1 MVARDW
7 DWQISQVGDNDFSM
21 IFPSTDLLN
30 MAKTISKLF
39 LSINDITARV
49 CDTVH
54 EEVVPMVMPEAW
66 VRLHDI
72 PNKHRRVDRL
82 MEGLKMMGR
91 PIVVDEF
98 SLIRLVPV
106 RVKFACK
113 VPDKLNGTVQDWF
126 NHEGY
131 EIKIELERLPKRSR
145 EGPSVLGPSDKPP
158 KPSDKR
164 GHSHPLARTARGRRR
179 SRAKTRPATRGR
191 MVVPQRMLTWTVR
204 MRSSTRACRTPL
216 LILRP
221 GTSWASRSAGA

>member
-72 PNKHRRVDRL
+72 PNKHRRVDR
-82 MEGLKMMGR
+82 
-91 PIVVDEF
+91 
-98 SLIRLVPV
+98 S
-106 RVKFACK
+106 
-113 VPDKLNGTVQDWF
+113 
-126 NHEGY
+126 
-131 EIKIELERLPKRSR
+131 
-145 EGPSVLGPSDKPP
+145 
-158 KPSDKR
+158 
-164 GHSHPLARTARGRRR
+164 
-179 SRAKTRPATRGR
+179 
-191 MVVPQRMLTWTVR
+191 
-204 MRSSTRACRTPL
+204 
-216 LILRP
+216 
-221 GTSWASRSAGA
+221 